1 MTFDSLFGFVLPEES
16 PIVEGN
22 FMSNPSGSSMDVRK
36 RTWPVCPWADPIGT
50 RGDFSEAALV
60 PALTAGMANVSTTPA
75 WKELLFN
82 QVGPIHVSTMGP
94 SQQH

>member
-1 MTFDSLFGFVLPEES
+1 MTFDYLCGFVLPEES
-16 PIVEGN
+16 PVVGGN

-60 PALTAGMANVSTTPA
+60 PALTAGMASVSTTPE
-75 WKELLFN
+75 WKQPLFN
-82 QVGPIHVSTMGP
+82 QVGPIRVRTVGP
-94 SQQH
+94 SQQR